1 MMNNQ
6 ATTTR
11 IDPIGTHT
19 KPPSAAIKRLL
30 PWLVAVAYFME
41 SLDTTILSTAVPVI
55 ARAMGVAP
63 LSMKAVLASYTLS
76 LAIFIPVSGW
86 MADRFGTRQV
96 FACAIAL
103 FTSASFLCGISDNVY
118 LLVACRVLQG
128 CGGAMMVPV
137 GRLTLV
143 RTFDKSE
150 IVRVLSF
157 VTIPGWIGPILGPVV
172 GGFIVAHLHWG
183 YIFFVNLPIGILGLI
198 LVLLYLPDYREKE
211 KKPFDIAGFILF
223 GSGIALLSYVL
234 EIFGEHIV
242 TPGET
247 VALLAVSLALIG
259 AYGVHSLRTSST
271 LLDLSLFHIRTF
283 SVSVMGSF
291 FSRLGVGGVPFLLPL
306 LYQLALGFTPMQSG
320 LLIMPQAVAGI
331 IAKFALPG
339 LLERFGYRKVLMA
352 NTVLMGL
359 LLMLFATVGPGT
371 PVWVIVVQASCY
383 GACTSLQYTT
393 MNTMAYADIDEQKL
407 SSAGSIASTAQELSI
422 SFGIAA
428 AGLITAMF
436 IPDHVSAQSS
446 MMMSLGLH
454 EAFLVLGGLTIL
466 STLIFSKL
474 KDEDGAN
481 IVHGQ
486 QVQMRRGY
494 R

>member
-6 ATTTR
+6 STPPR
-11 IDPIGTHT
+11 IDPIGPHT

-41 SLDTTILSTAVPVI
+41 SLDTTVLNTAVPVI

-96 FACAIAL
+96 FGCAIGL

-198 LVLLYLPDYREKE
+198 LVLLYLPDYPEK
-211 KKPFDIAGFILF
+211 
-223 GSGIALLSYVL
+223 
-234 EIFGEHIV
+234 
-242 TPGET
+242 
-247 VALLAVSLALIG
+247 
-259 AYGVHSLRTSST
+259 
-271 LLDLSLFHIRTF
+271 
-283 SVSVMGSF
+283 
-291 FSRLGVGGVPFLLPL
+291 
-306 LYQLALGFTPMQSG
+306 
-320 LLIMPQAVAGI
+320 
-331 IAKFALPG
+331 
-339 LLERFGYRKVLMA
+339 
-352 NTVLMGL
+352 
-359 LLMLFATVGPGT
+359 
-371 PVWVIVVQASCY
+371 
-383 GACTSLQYTT
+383 
-393 MNTMAYADIDEQKL
+393 
-407 SSAGSIASTAQELSI
+407 
-422 SFGIAA
+422 
-428 AGLITAMF
+428 
-436 IPDHVSAQSS
+436 
-446 MMMSLGLH
+446 
-454 EAFLVLGGLTIL
+454 
-466 STLIFSKL
+466 
-474 KDEDGAN
+474 
-481 IVHGQ
+481 
-486 QVQMRRGY
+486 
-494 R
+494 